1 MGVTWPQRQLRSR
14 GPMRLPGVKQ
24 RSPPPAPPAPP
35 PPLRHEVYQQRVPAA
50 SPAKQHRFS
59 SSGPRTLPVL
69 PVLLVS
75 LGSGALWEG
84 PCSHFTDEDMEAQ
97 APGKETHASGSG
109 VGVLPPCPLLTGPW
123 VCLSSRPSP
132 SARILKG
139 VMRVGL
145 LAKGLLLRGD
155 RAVQLILLCSQKP
168 TRALQRRVAEQLP
181 LQLPVRCPAV
191 LRGVCLGETRSGL
204 LLETGTGIHW
214 WNLRVPLSGVFTV
227 GLETV

>member
-1 MGVTWPQRQLRSR
+1 
-14 GPMRLPGVKQ
+14 
-24 RSPPPAPPAPP
+24 
-35 PPLRHEVYQQRVPAA
+35 
-50 SPAKQHRFS
+50 
-59 SSGPRTLPVL
+59 
-69 PVLLVS
+69 
-75 LGSGALWEG
+75 
-84 PCSHFTDEDMEAQ
+84 MEAQ
-97 APGKETHASGSG
+97 APGKETHAPGSG
-109 VGVLPPCPLLTGPW
+109 VGVLPPFPLLTGPW

-168 TRALQRRVAEQLP
+168 THALQRRVAEQLP
-181 LQLPVRCPAV
+181 LQLPVRCPAA
-191 LRGVCLGETRSGL
+191 LSGVCLGETLSGL

-214 WNLRVPLSGVFTV
+214 WNLRVSLSGGFTV